1 MISLFWRQHFNFL
14 ADRDCF
20 LMIFFF
26 PCQVFVTPP
35 SFMYSLLSFTQTIS
49 DGLPLHLTFSPC
61 SDKRCRPAGAS
72 LCGKAA
78 LWCLGRKASG
88 EELQHGEVWGICG
101 LRRRAWTD
109 WALLWVSSGVRCWD
123 FCGTRTNSPHLPRYG
138 SSPGREG
145 CSISIGRWW
154 NRARLKMC
162 WRTLQRRREGSFCYP
177 HLWESKTLRVTKGK
191 KYVSL
196 CYIRQKGMPKQGLSQ
211 SSGYSKEYGSWIS
224 AYLNGFHCCRKKK
237 KYWYVMLLW
246 RKKKKR
252 QQMAWCL
259 LKQNNVWRLVRP
271 KWSP

>member
-1 MISLFWRQHFNFL
+1 MISLFWRQHFHFL

-162 WRTLQRRREGSFCYP
+162 WRTLQRRREGSFASVIHISGNWKPCVLPKEKNMY
-177 HLWESKTLRVTKGK
+177 
-191 KYVSL
+191 L
-196 CYIRQKGMPKQGLSQ
+196 CV
-211 SSGYSKEYGSWIS
+211 IS
-224 AYLNGFHCCRKKK
+224 DRRACQNRAYHKAAGIAKNMDHE
-237 KYWYVMLLW
+237 
-246 RKKKKR
+246 
-252 QQMAWCL
+252 
-259 LKQNNVWRLVRP
+259 
-271 KWSP
+271 